1 VAAAKLKP
9 CEQAIYYCCDPETNS
24 ALPLKCFEENKCAGL
39 YWAGSTIC
47 SQAYIDKVTRKR
59 KFVEVVE
66 VVELE
71 IGKNDDRAN
80 EIVEA
85 VEIVGGD
92 NETQKKPKHDQ
103 KKRTTK
109 PKKKEK
115 EKPSSQGVRV
125 QSVRPRRPLTTIRR
139 RRPRAGV
146 QCSRA
151 IVRCC
156 DVQSKRLPLRCFE
169 QNGCPGIY
177 WQRKKPVC
185 SQFLIDKAYDHLDAN
200 V

>member
-1 VAAAKLKP
+1 M
-9 CEQAIYYCCDPETNS
+9 IG
-24 ALPLKCFEENKCAGL
+24 PLKTQSYLQPSCFRCFEENKCAGL

-59 KFVEVVE
+59 KFVE

-103 KKRTTK
+103 KKVRSVCTIL
-109 PKKKEK
+109 KEA
-115 EKPSSQGVRV
+115 
-125 QSVRPRRPLTTIRR
+125 L
-139 RRPRAGV
+139 
-146 QCSRA
+146 
-151 IVRCC
+151 
-156 DVQSKRLPLRCFE
+156 D
-169 QNGCPGIY
+169 NH
-177 WQRKKPVC
+177 
-185 SQFLIDKAYDHLDAN
+185 DK
-200 V
+200 